1 MEEKNDQL
9 AKITENQQKVAEEL
23 KIVQALFDGILDQKR
38 RKEAEEEKIWEREEK
53 REYELKRLHKASEW
67 IQAHWKGLLTR
78 KEKGLKKA
86 LMRIKKKKKKARAKR
101 KAQLGY

>member
-38 RKEAEEEKIWEREEK
+38 RKEAEEEKI
-53 REYELKRLHKASEW
+53 
-67 IQAHWKGLLTR
+67 
-78 KEKGLKKA
+78 
-86 LMRIKKKKKKARAKR
+86 
-101 KAQLGY
+101 